1 MEKYF
6 ILEDNL
12 ERLVKKVVRIQKKC
26 EKYNLKFA
34 FIPTGNVD
42 YREVT
47 TCDGN
52 KITAKFIEI
61 AVEGNVHHENWEFVG
76 TIEHAEHGNVIR
88 QFNTELAVPMRYRT
102 ASVVCEHCN
111 KIRSRKDTYLIHN
124 TETDEWKQVGSGC
137 LQEFTNGLNA
147 EAVAR
152 YISLYDEVIKG
163 ESPIS
168 GCGYRSFYSVEEIV
182 RYAYETVLHFGYVKS
197 EIDYD
202 YRLRPT
208 KIRTMEYYFA
218 DNRGGRA
225 STTEEMEAVRFD
237 ANSEKVKEFAAAA
250 INWASNVK
258 IEGYSSYLENLKII
272 CSSDYCE
279 SRDLGILVSLVPT
292 YQRQLNMEVSAKN
305 KEKELAVEAA
315 SSEYVGEVGAKVSL
329 DTESIECVSSIDS
342 MYGMTYLLKFSDA
355 DGNIYMWST
364 SNSYVTEIGGLKHIT
379 GTVKR
384 HEEFRGVKQTWLTR
398 CKVTAVAKL
407 DN

>member
-12 ERLVKKVVRIQKKC
+12 ERLTKKVLSIKKKC
-26 EKYNLKFA
+26 EKYNVEFA
-34 FIPTGNVD
+34 FIPTGNIE
-42 YREVT
+42 YRSVT
-47 TCDGN
+47 TCDGDT
-52 KITAKFIEI
+52 ITAKFIEI
-61 AVEGNVHHENWEFVG
+61 AVKGNVHHENWEFVG
-76 TIEHAEHGNVIR
+76 TIEHTEHGNIIR
-88 QFNTELAVPMRYRT
+88 QFNTELTVPMKYRT
-102 ASVVCEHCN
+102 ASKVCEHCN

-124 TETDEWKQVGSGC
+124 TETDDWKQVGSGC
-137 LQEFTNGLNA
+137 LQEFTNGLSA

-168 GCGYRSFYSVEEIV
+168 GCGYRNFYSVEEIV

-218 DNRGGRA
+218 DNKGGRD
-225 STTEEMEAVRFD
+225 SIVEEMNAVGFD
-237 ANSEKVKEFAAAA
+237 ASREKVKEFTTAA
-250 INWASNVK
+250 INWARNVE
-258 IEGYSSYLENLKII
+258 IEGYNSYLQNLKII

-279 SRDLGILVSLVPT
+279 SRDLGILVSLVPA
-292 YQRQLNMEVSAKN
+292 YQRQLNMEIASKN
-305 KEKELAVEAA
+305 KEKELAEEAA
-315 SSEYVGEVGAKVSL
+315 TSEYVGEIGAKVSL
-329 DTESIECVSSIDS
+329 DTESIECISAVDSI
-342 MYGMTYLLKFSDA
+342 YGMTYLLKFSDA

-364 SNSYVTEIGGLKHIT
+364 SNGYVKEIEGLKHIT
-379 GTVKR
+379 GTVNR

-398 CKVTAVAKL
+398 CKVTAIA
-407 DN
+407 

>member
-12 ERLVKKVVRIQKKC
+12 ERLTKKVLRIKNKC
-26 EKYNLKFA
+26 EKYDLDFA
-34 FIPTGNVD
+34 FIPTGNVE
-42 YREVT
+42 YRTVT
-47 TCDGN
+47 TTDGDQ
-52 KITAKFIEI
+52 ITAKFVEI
-61 AVEGNVHHENWEFVG
+61 AVTGNVHHENWEFVG
-76 TIEHAEHGNVIR
+76 TIEHTEHGNIIR
-88 QFNTELAVPMRYRT
+88 QFNTELVVPMKYRT
-102 ASVVCEHCN
+102 SSKVCEHCN

-124 TETDEWKQVGSGC
+124 TETDDWKQVGSGC
-137 LQEFTNGLNA
+137 LQEFTNGLSA
-147 EAVAR
+147 EAVAK

-163 ESPIS
+163 ESTIS
-168 GCGYRSFYSVEEIV
+168 GCSYRNFYSIEEIV

-197 EIDYD
+197 EIEYD

-218 DNRGGRA
+218 DNKRGR
-225 STTEEMEAVRFD
+225 SSIVEELEAIGFD
-237 ANSEKVKEFAAAA
+237 ASRAEVKEFATAA
-250 INWASNVK
+250 INWARNVEIK
-258 IEGYSSYLENLKII
+258 GYNSYLQNLKII

-292 YQRQLNMEVSAKN
+292 YQRELNREIASKK
-305 KEKELAVEAA
+305 KENELAAEAA
-315 SSEYVGEVGAKVSL
+315 TSEYVGEVGSKVSL
-329 DTESIECVSSIDS
+329 DTESIECVSSVDS

-364 SNSYVTEIGGLKHIT
+364 SNGYVKEIEGLKHIT

-398 CKVTAVAKL
+398 CKVTAIA
-407 DN
+407 